1 MRAAERVSQLGR
13 DPDFTSATL
22 TECSHT
28 EYVTVDDADLTRM
41 VKENLVAERIAITTY
56 EIGQW
61 IRGHLG
67 YLTGCPGPGTFAAS
81 SAMRRSCCAAS
92 VHSPFGL
99 AGRIG
104 RRQLLLPVRFPEGR
118 PNLAL
123 RAGTAPY
130 VVHDSGAHHG
140 RHDCVGYA
148 ARG

>member
-1 MRAAERVSQLGR
+1 MWAAERVSGFGR
-13 DPDFTSATL
+13 DPDFNSATL
-22 TECSHT
+22 KECSHP
-28 EYVTVDDADLTRM
+28 EYVMVDDADLTPIL
-41 VKENLVAERIAITTY
+41 KELGRRRIAITTY
-56 EIGQW
+56 EIGRW
-61 IRGHLG
+61 MDGPLG
-67 YLTGCPGPGTFAAS
+67 YLTGRPGPGTFAAS
-81 SAMRRSCCAAS
+81 SAGQRSCCAAS

-104 RRQLLLPVRFPEGR
+104 RRQLLLPVRCPEGR